1 MNLWMYLL
9 YYGANNILALPPSH
23 GFGSHSITIFWSGGL
38 LILTL
43 KLKRRTGVEGVQR
56 KVPTWPLTS
65 EFFISDI
72 SSQRWKVPVSC
83 LRKLV
88 SPPSELS
95 GFLATQSKYS
105 FSLKQDHQRWRYVI
119 VDHLTIWFHMKRFV
133 QSGWLDQW
141 DGEDGCLC
149 LRRRLRCAFGHFWSI
164 LSNLCQ
170 SWSILPVW
178 VLKFG

>member
-1 MNLWMYLL
+1 M
-9 YYGANNILALPPSH
+9 
-23 GFGSHSITIFWSGGL
+23 
-38 LILTL
+38 
-43 KLKRRTGVEGVQR
+43 
-56 KVPTWPLTS
+56 
-65 EFFISDI
+65 
-72 SSQRWKVPVSC
+72 PVSC

-119 VDHLTIWFHMKRFV
+119 VNHLTIWFHMKRFV
-133 QSGWLDQW
+133 QSGWLDQS

-149 LRRRLRCAFGHFWSI
+149 LCLRCAFGQFWSI

-178 VLKFG
+178 VLKFGKIVKFGKNCDILWKLWISVQILQLTQYIEKYKILFRNERTLFATKSWHKSAVSSNH